1 MQFSVYH
8 DFRISLKSHFGVKML
23 YVYHHVRSNADAK
36 SCDRLFVLSYL
47 SSVLYQMARRAIFLV
62 IACGFQQC
70 GILTCVDS
78 NEHVQP
84 HFKLRNSK
92 LIQSVA

>member
-1 MQFSVYH
+1 MQVTVYH
-8 DFRISLKSHFGVKML
+8 DFKISLQSHFGVKML
-23 YVYHHVRSNADAK
+23 CVYHHVRSNADAK

-47 SSVLYQMARRAIFLV
+47 SPVLYQMARRVLV
-62 IACGFQQC
+62 IACDFQQC
-70 GILTCVDS
+70 GILSCVDS